1 MEKYNDIKDGLAE
14 IQFIIDRLKV
24 TICQGKHINAV
35 DTRIYNSVIKEYIA
49 LGHRVE
55 QIKKIID
62 GILLC
67 KDDSDK
73 LDFFLKNIYVPE
85 QFVEDFI

>member
-1 MEKYNDIKDGLAE
+1 MEKYNNIKDGLTE
-14 IQFIIDRLKV
+14 IQFIIDRLKE
-24 TICQGKHINAV
+24 TNCQGKPINAV
-35 DTRIYNSVIKEYIA
+35 DTRIYDSVIKEYFA

-73 LDFFLKNIYVPE
+73 LDFFLKNIYEPDRFDE
-85 QFVEDFI
+85 II